1 MTDVQPIPVYRPTF
15 LTDGGEFR
23 GSLIESPANI
33 FYQQV
38 QASRAT
44 MNRLQFQWRS
54 VSDNLLLSPTVMLR
68 MKLKITCKQIWNQ
81 LVSAISLHGVSFEIG
96 DDIDTQILTDATK
109 GTAAAQGK
117 VPCLVF
123 ADGDAFSSV
132 CSSANLIFN
141 GTSISLN
148 RQNRFWRDWTRTQL
162 ACDDAARIYKA
173 CGGSYD
179 KYDQRPVVVATALQ
193 GSEDLVRGNCPED
206 GVLQNMAVGIT
217 QDSGINERSKNLYA
231 MSTTGQN
238 ESDGFSRVI
247 QVSYPVPLPP
257 FNPWRGHSLPAS
269 CPYKSCPLAI
279 PHLSSGSLDFL
290 LEDFEKAFIRRLGD
304 VQKADADN
312 ARDARIGTN
321 KNPSAVKIDIVAGE
335 TYVELKYFRL
345 SHSRSLKESY
355 RFAIWQAQTFLGE
368 APPVQASEDKGFA
381 KYGDLTAMVPIG
393 KDHVTKTAVGS
404 AEISSIQSKKTWKIQ
419 FDALNLA
426 QIPSFLLISC
436 PKVTDSYTMGSEFH
450 SAKGVNTDGNVPNCV
465 RNLSRN
471 LNIKQI
477 RIVVNSARGAIEKSA
492 DTDTGFI
499 DAERLW
505 QMTRENCNSRYF
517 VEGGFR
523 AWRDFGC
530 AILLSSPQFASGLQ
544 ACDGVAYPVQI
555 QIEMEVQNRAV
566 GVSALSCMGS
576 AAYAAGTIQQYGGKK
591 CHQLQPDFIRAQAQ
605 CTAFYQKVVLASTE
619 TSASVNA
626 MNYPLSSAERLLN
639 AAGSRF

>member
-33 FYQQV
+33 FYQKV
-38 QASRAT
+38 NASRAT
-44 MNRLQFQWRS
+44 LNRLQFQWRS

-68 MKLKITCKQIWNQ
+68 MQLQIKCPQVWDQIT
-81 LVSAISLHGVSFEIG
+81 SAISVHGVSG
-96 DDIDTQILTDATK
+96 LLDAGTADIDVYNNPAGGQAN
-109 GTAAAQGK
+109 GVQMFN
-117 VPCLVF
+117 PCLIF

-148 RQNRFWRDWTRTQL
+148 RQNRFWRDWMRTQV
-162 ACDDAARIYKA
+162 ACEDASRIYKA

-179 KYDQRPVVVATALQ
+179 KYDQRPVVVASNAAPNGGLAH
-193 GSEDLVRGNCPED
+193 
-206 GVLQNMAVGIT
+206 MAVGIT
-217 QDSGINERSKNLYA
+217 QDSGISERSKNLFA
-231 MSTTGQN
+231 MSATGKIVDN
-238 ESDGFSRVI
+238 TERII
-247 QVSYPVPLPP
+247 QISYPVPLPP

-290 LEDFEKAFIRRLGD
+290 LEDFEKAFLRRLGD
-304 VQKADADN
+304 VTGGGEKN
-312 ARDARIGTN
+312 HTVARNTN
-321 KNPSAVKIDIVAGE
+321 RSAVTMKLVDNE

-368 APPVQASEDKGFA
+368 PPPGRAEVSKGF
-381 KYGDLTAMVPIG
+381 GDFGRTAAANGLFAMTPIG
-393 KDHVTKTAVGS
+393 KDQVTKTQAS
-404 AEISSIQSKKTWKIQ
+404 CSHLSSDRSGKTWKVQ
-419 FDALNLA
+419 FDTLNLA
-426 QIPSFLLISC
+426 QIPSFLLISA
-436 PKVTDSYTMGSEFH
+436 PKLAESYTMASEYDVTNDN
-450 SAKGVNTDGNVPNCV
+450 AAGAPPNCV

-471 LNIKQI
+471 LHIKSI
-477 RIVVNSARGAIEKSA
+477 RIIVNSARGAIEKSA
-492 DTDTGFI
+492 DVDTGFV

-505 QMTRENCNSRYF
+505 QMTRENCNSKYF

-530 AILLSSPQFASGLQ
+530 TVLLSSPQFAPGLQ

-555 QIEMEVQNRAV
+555 QIEMELENRAV
-566 GVSALSCMGS
+566 DVCALSVIGGGND
-576 AAYAAGTIQQYGGKK
+576 AVLAGTGGKT
-591 CHQLQPDFIRAQAQ
+591 CHRLQPDFIRAQAQ
-605 CTAFYQKVVLASTE
+605 CTAFYQKVVLATTE

-626 MNYPLSSAERLLN
+626 MNYALSSAERLLN

>member
-33 FYQQV
+33 FYQKV
-38 QASRAT
+38 SASRAT
-44 MNRLQFQWRS
+44 LNRLQFQWRS

-68 MKLKITCKQIWNQ
+68 MKLKIKCPQVWDQIN
-81 LVSAISLHGVSFEIG
+81 SAISVHGMFGGSG
-96 DDIDTQILTDATK
+96 DIDNDKLYTDKTEQKDLATRTQ
-109 GTAAAQGK
+109 

-148 RQNRFWRDWTRTQL
+148 RQNRFWRDWMRTQV
-162 ACDDAARIYKA
+162 ACEDSSRIYKA

-179 KYDQRPVVVATALQ
+179 KYDQRPVIVAIAAPANSSGKQ
-193 GSEDLVRGNCPED
+193 DLTKT
-206 GVLQNMAVGIT
+206 AVGIT
-217 QDSGINERSKNLYA
+217 QDSGINERSKALYS
-231 MSTTGQN
+231 MSATGQIVD
-238 ESDGFSRVI
+238 ETQRII
-247 QVSYPVPLPP
+247 QISYPVPLPP

-290 LEDFEKAFIRRLGD
+290 LEDFEKAFLRRLGD
-304 VQKADADN
+304 THGSEATGKFGA
-312 ARDARIGTN
+312 N
-321 KNPSAVKIDIVAGE
+321 KNEEVVSMEIVPNE

-355 RFAIWQAQTFLGE
+355 RFSIWQAQTFLGE
-368 APPVQASEDKGFA
+368 PPPSKEVNDKGFTE
-381 KYGDLTAMVPIG
+381 YGDIVAMRPVG
-393 KDHVTKTAVGS
+393 KDHLTSTKTGFDH
-404 AEISSIQSKKTWKIQ
+404 ISSVNTKAKWKVQ
-419 FDALNLA
+419 FDTLNLA
-426 QIPSFLLISC
+426 QIPSFLLISA
-436 PKVTDSYTMGSEFH
+436 PKLTDAYTMS
-450 SAKGVNTDGNVPNCV
+450 SNVATAANVGNCV

-471 LNIKQI
+471 LYIKQL
-477 RIVVNSARGAIEKSA
+477 RIVVNSARGAIENSS
-492 DTDTGFI
+492 DVDTGFI

-505 QMTRENCNSRYF
+505 QMTRENCNSKYF
-517 VEGGFR
+517 AEGGFR

-530 AILLSSPQFASGLQ
+530 TVLLSSPQFASGLQ

-555 QIEMEVQNRAV
+555 QIEMILENRAV
-566 GVSALSCMGS
+566 DVCALAVIG
-576 AAYAAGTIQQYGGKK
+576 GGKNDGEMAGHGGK
-591 CHQLQPDFIRAQAQ
+591 TCHKLQPDYIRAQAQ
-605 CTAFYQKVVLASTE
+605 ATAFYQKVMLATTE

-626 MNYPLSSAERLLN
+626 MNYPLASAERLLN

>member
-33 FYQQV
+33 FYQKV
-38 QASRAT
+38 SASRAT
-44 MNRLQFQWRS
+44 KNRLQFQWRS

-68 MKLKITCKQIWNQ
+68 MRLKIKCPQVWNQ
-81 LVSAISLHGVSFEIG
+81 LTAALSVHGARIAQQGTNAAIY
-96 DDIDTQILTDATK
+96 TDATA
-109 GTAAAQGK
+109 GGNGAGSK

-148 RQNRFWRDWTRTQL
+148 RQNRFWRDWMRTQV
-162 ACDDAARIYKA
+162 ACEDAARIYKS

-179 KYDQRPVVVATALQ
+179 KFDQRPVSVSVAPDGALANI
-193 GSEDLVRGNCPED
+193 S
-206 GVLQNMAVGIT
+206 VGIT
-217 QDSGINERSKNLYA
+217 QDSGISERSKNLYA
-231 MSTTGQN
+231 MSTTGQAI
-238 ESDGFSRVI
+238 EEFAREI

-290 LEDFEKAFIRRLGD
+290 LEDFEKAFLRRLGD
-304 VQKADADN
+304 VGRGATN
-312 ARDARIGTN
+312 AAISSNLTKDPI
-321 KNPSAVKIDIVAGE
+321 SIEIVEGA

-368 APPVQASEDKGFA
+368 APPQAAAPDKGFQRF
-381 KYGDLTAMVPIG
+381 GDLYAMIPVG
-393 KDHVTKTAVGS
+393 KDTTTKTAVGAS
-404 AEISSIQSKKTWKIQ
+404 EVSSLQEGKTWKIQ
-419 FDALNLA
+419 FDTLNLA

-436 PKVTDSYTMGSEFH
+436 PKVTDSYTMDTEFNV
-450 SAKGVNTDGNVPNCV
+450 ATGDNDQGNVPNCV

-471 LNIKQI
+471 LYIKQI
-477 RIVVNSARGAIEKSA
+477 RIIVNSARGAIEKSA
-492 DTDTGFI
+492 DVDTGFI

-505 QMTRENCNSRYF
+505 QMTRENCNSKYF
-517 VEGGFR
+517 AEGGFR

-530 AILLSSPQFASGLQ
+530 ALLLSSPQFAPGLQ

-566 GVSALSCMGS
+566 DVNALSMHGHVAMG
-576 AAYAAGTIQQYGGKK
+576 AAYGAQPIAAFHTSGGNGQGAKS
-591 CHQLQPDFIRAQAQ
+591 CHRLQPDFIRAQAQ
-605 CTAFYQKVVLASTE
+605 CTAFYQKVVLATTE
-619 TSASVNA
+619 TSSSVNA

>member
-1 MTDVQPIPVYRPTF
+1 MADVQPIPVYRPTF

-23 GSLIESPANI
+23 GSLIESPSNI
-33 FYQQV
+33 FYQKV
-38 QASRAT
+38 TASRAT
-44 MNRLQFQWRS
+44 KNRLQFQWRS

-68 MKLKITCKQIWNQ
+68 MRLKISCPQIWSQ
-81 LVSAISLHGVSFEIG
+81 LSAALSVHGIR
-96 DDIDTQILTDATK
+96 
-109 GTAAAQGK
+109 TAAANTTNAALYNDGTAGGAAVQQK

-123 ADGDAFSSV
+123 ADGDAFSNV

-148 RQNRFWRDWTRTQL
+148 RQNRFWRDWMRTQV
-162 ACDDAARIYKA
+162 ACEDAARIYKA

-179 KYDQRPVVVATALQ
+179 KYDQVPVSVSAAPTGALA
-193 GSEDLVRGNCPED
+193 DV
-206 GVLQNMAVGIT
+206 AVGIT

-231 MSTTGQN
+231 MSTTGQVTDDFVR
-238 ESDGFSRVI
+238 EI

-290 LEDFEKAFIRRLGD
+290 LEDFDQAFLRRLGD
-304 VQKADADN
+304 VQAGGNGAALVAAN
-312 ARDARIGTN
+312 TN
-321 KNPSAVKIDIVAGE
+321 TNPVGIDIVAGD
-335 TYVELKYFRL
+335 TYIELKYFRL

-368 APPVQASEDKGFA
+368 QPPTDAAADKGFV
-381 KYGDLTAMVPIG
+381 KYGEIVAMAPIG
-393 KDHVTKTAVGS
+393 KDAVDKTVTSMSQVGS
-404 AEISSIQSKKTWKIQ
+404 AQEGKTWKIQ
-419 FDALNLA
+419 FDTLNLA

-436 PKVTDSYTMGSEFH
+436 PKLTSSYTMGTEF
-450 SAKGVNTDGNVPNCV
+450 SNAGANTYGNPPNCV

-471 LNIKQI
+471 LYIKQI
-477 RIVVNSARGAIEKSA
+477 RIIVNSARGAIEKSS
-492 DTDTGFI
+492 DVDTGFI

-505 QMTRENCNSRYF
+505 QMTRENCNSKYF
-517 VEGGFR
+517 AEGGFR

-530 AILLSSPQFASGLQ
+530 TLLLSSPQFAPGLQ

-566 GVSALSCMGS
+566 DVNALSIHGHVPTVAN
-576 AAYAAGTIQQYGGKK
+576 AAAQAMAGYHGTDGAGHGKT
-591 CHQLQPDFIRAQAQ
+591 CHILQPDFIRAQAQ
-605 CTAFYQKVVLASTE
+605 CTAFYQKVVLATTE

-626 MNYPLSSAERLLN
+626 MNYPLASAERLLN

>member
-15 LTDGGEFR
+15 LTDAGEFR

-33 FYQQV
+33 FYQNV
-38 QASRAT
+38 SASRAT
-44 MNRLQFQWRS
+44 KNRLQFQWRS

-68 MKLKITCKQIWNQ
+68 MRLRITCPQIWDQ
-81 LVSAISLHGVSFEIG
+81 LTSALSVHGASFNVG
-96 DDIDTQILTDATK
+96 ADADVDVYKTAAT
-109 GTAAAQGK
+109 GTTAAQGK

-123 ADGDAFSSV
+123 ADGDAFSNV

-148 RQNRFWRDWTRTQL
+148 RQNRFWRDWMRTQV
-162 ACDDAARIYKA
+162 ACEDAARIYKS

-179 KYDQRPVVVATALQ
+179 RYDQTPVSVSSAPAGTLAT
-193 GSEDLVRGNCPED
+193 V
-206 GVLQNMAVGIT
+206 AVGVT
-217 QDSGINERSKNLYA
+217 QDSGISERSKNLYA
-231 MSTTGQN
+231 MSTTGQIIGDFAR
-238 ESDGFSRVI
+238 EI

-290 LEDFEKAFIRRLGD
+290 LEDFDKAFLRRLGD
-304 VQKADADN
+304 VQAGAGTRVADN
-312 ARDARIGTN
+312 KVKT
-321 KNPSAVKIDIVAGE
+321 AVGIEIVDGA

-368 APPVQASEDKGFA
+368 APPTGPAPDKGFE
-381 KYGDLTAMVPIG
+381 KFGDVVAMTPIG
-393 KDHVTKTAVGS
+393 KDHITKRAACLS
-404 AEISSIQSKKTWKIQ
+404 QISSTQEGKTWKIQ
-419 FDALNLA
+419 FDTLNLA

-436 PKVTDSYTMGSEFH
+436 PKLTDSYTMNSEFT
-450 SAKGVNTDGNVPNCV
+450 VGNENAEGNIPNCV

-477 RIVVNSARGAIEKSA
+477 RIIVNSARGAIEKSA
-492 DTDTGFI
+492 DVDTGFI

-505 QMTRENCNSRYF
+505 QMTRENCNSKYF
-517 VEGGFR
+517 AEGGFR

-530 AILLSSPQFASGLQ
+530 ALLLSSPQFAPGLQ

-566 GVSALSCMGS
+566 DVCALSLHGS
-576 AAYAAGTIQQYGGKK
+576 AVLAGGNDTPMARYAQTGGNAVKT
-591 CHQLQPDFIRAQAQ
+591 CHMLQPDFIRAQAQ
-605 CTAFYQKVVLASTE
+605 CTAFYQKVVLATTE

-626 MNYPLSSAERLLN
+626 MNYPLASAERLLN

>member
-33 FYQQV
+33 FYQKV
-38 QASRAT
+38 NASRAT
-44 MNRLQFQWRS
+44 LNRLQFQWRS

-68 MKLKITCKQIWNQ
+68 MKLKIKCPQVWDQIT
-81 LVSAISLHGVSFEIG
+81 SAISVNGVSG
-96 DDIDTQILTDATK
+96 AQTGTDAQIYQVA
-109 GTAAAQGK
+109 GQAQANGAQMTA
-117 VPCLVF
+117 PCLVF

-148 RQNRFWRDWTRTQL
+148 RQNRFWRDWMRTQV
-162 ACDDAARIYKA
+162 ACEDVARIYKA

-179 KYDQRPVVVATALQ
+179 RYDQRPVVVAAHA
-193 GSEDLVRGNCPED
+193 SPD
-206 GVLQNMAVGIT
+206 GTLPHLSAGIT
-217 QDSGINERSKNLYA
+217 QDSGISERSKCLYA
-231 MSTTGQN
+231 MSATGKVVDN
-238 ESDGFSRVI
+238 TARVI
-247 QVSYPVPLPP
+247 QISYPIPLPP

-290 LEDFEKAFIRRLGD
+290 LEDFEKAFLRRLGD
-304 VQKADADN
+304 VQSGGNGDAEN
-312 ARDARIGTN
+312 IVSSN
-321 KNPSAVKIDIVAGE
+321 KSRLDVTMEIVENE

-368 APPVQASEDKGFA
+368 SPPTVVDADKGFEDFA
-381 KYGDLTAMVPIG
+381 KAQGGLVAMRPIG
-393 KDHVTKTAVGS
+393 KDHTTKTQNGVSHIS
-404 AEISSIQSKKTWKIQ
+404 ADNSGKTWKVQ
-419 FDALNLA
+419 FDTLNLA
-426 QIPSFLLISC
+426 QIPSFLLISA
-436 PKVTDSYTMGSEFH
+436 PKLTDSYTMESQFKV
-450 SAKGVNTDGNVPNCV
+450 ANDNGNGIPPNCV
-465 RNLSRN
+465 RNLSHN
-471 LNIKQI
+471 LYIKQI
-477 RIVVNSARGAIEKSA
+477 RIIVNSARGAIEKSA
-492 DTDTGFI
+492 DVDTGFI

-505 QMTRENCNSRYF
+505 QMTRENCNSKYF
-517 VEGGFR
+517 AEGGFR

-530 AILLSSPQFASGLQ
+530 TLLLSSPQFAPGLQ

-555 QIEMEVQNRAV
+555 QIEMVLENRAV
-566 GVSALSCMGS
+566 DVSALAVCGG
-576 AAYAAGTIQQYGGKK
+576 GTNQGNLVGGGKT
-591 CHQLQPDFIRAQAQ
+591 CHRLQPDYIRAQAQ

>member
-33 FYQQV
+33 FYQKV
-38 QASRAT
+38 SASRAT
-44 MNRLQFQWRS
+44 LNRLQFQWRS

-68 MKLKITCKQIWNQ
+68 MKLKIKCPQVWDQIN
-81 LVSAISLHGVSFEIG
+81 SAISVHGMFGGSG
-96 DDIDTQILTDATK
+96 DIDNDKLYTDKTEQKDLATRTQ
-109 GTAAAQGK
+109 

-148 RQNRFWRDWTRTQL
+148 RQNRFWRDWMRTQV
-162 ACDDAARIYKA
+162 ACEDSSRIYKA

-179 KYDQRPVVVATALQ
+179 KYDQRPVIVAIAAPANSSGKQ
-193 GSEDLVRGNCPED
+193 DLTKT
-206 GVLQNMAVGIT
+206 AVGIT
-217 QDSGINERSKNLYA
+217 QDSGINERSKALYS
-231 MSTTGQN
+231 MSATGQIVD
-238 ESDGFSRVI
+238 ETQRII
-247 QVSYPVPLPP
+247 QISYPVPLPP

-290 LEDFEKAFIRRLGD
+290 LEDFEKAFLRRLGD
-304 VQKADADN
+304 THGSEATGKFGA
-312 ARDARIGTN
+312 N
-321 KNPSAVKIDIVAGE
+321 KNEEVVSMEIVPNE

-355 RFAIWQAQTFLGE
+355 RFSIWQAQTFLGE
-368 APPVQASEDKGFA
+368 PPPSKEVNDKGFTE
-381 KYGDLTAMVPIG
+381 YGDLVAMRPVG
-393 KDHVTKTAVGS
+393 KDHLTSTKTGFDH
-404 AEISSIQSKKTWKIQ
+404 ISSVNTKAKWKVQ
-419 FDALNLA
+419 FDTLNLA
-426 QIPSFLLISC
+426 QIPSFLLISA
-436 PKVTDSYTMGSEFH
+436 PKLTDAYTMS
-450 SAKGVNTDGNVPNCV
+450 SNVATAANAPNCV

-471 LNIKQI
+471 LYIKQL
-477 RIVVNSARGAIEKSA
+477 RIVVNSARGAIENSS
-492 DTDTGFI
+492 DVDTGFI

-505 QMTRENCNSRYF
+505 QMTRENCNSKYF
-517 VEGGFR
+517 AEGGFR

-530 AILLSSPQFASGLQ
+530 TVLLSSPQFASGLQ

-555 QIEMEVQNRAV
+555 QIEMILENRAV
-566 GVSALSCMGS
+566 DVCALAVIG
-576 AAYAAGTIQQYGGKK
+576 GGKNDGEMAGHGGK
-591 CHQLQPDFIRAQAQ
+591 TCHKLQPDYIRAQAQ
-605 CTAFYQKVVLASTE
+605 ATAFYQKVMLATTE

-626 MNYPLSSAERLLN
+626 MNYPLASAERLLN